1 MQVLLKII
9 SGLIT
14 NWFLTK
20 IIVKP
25 FKKLIPDVPNKRSLH
40 HSIKPRGGGIT
51 FIFSN
56 LIITNIIGGNNFLF
70 LIPLCFICLLD
81 DFFNLN
87 RWLRLITQLTTSL
100 VIVFNANLIDLI
112 FTINN
117 DFLIIFLAFTVTIF
131 LTAIINFCNFMDGID
146 GILTLTIIVIL
157 ISASLISTA
166 SVWVL
171 IGSLIGFLFWNWS
184 PSKIFMGDI
193 GSNFL
198 GGVLIWAILNT
209 NSINNSLA
217 LFLISLPLLFDP
229 LICLLIRFFYKEN
242 IFNAHSKHLYQR
254 LVQGG
259 MSHQMVTIIYA
270 TSSAFISFS
279 FFVGGI
285 KTEIFSCLFVLIFGI
300 YLNKNFAI
308 NFKRDI

>member
-1 MQVLLKII
+1 LLILLKII

-14 NWFLTK
+14 NWYLTK
-20 IIVKP
+20 ITVKP
-25 FKKLIPDVPNKRSLH
+25 FKKLIPDVPNRRSLH
-40 HSIKPRGGGIT
+40 YSIKPRGGGIN
-51 FIFSN
+51 FISSN
-56 LIITNIIGGNNFLF
+56 LILSKLLGGDDFLF
-70 LIPLCFICLLD
+70 LIPLCFVCLLD
-81 DFFNLN
+81 DFFKLN
-87 RWLRLITQLTTSL
+87 RWLRLTIQLATSL
-100 VIVFNANLIDLI
+100 IILLNANLIDLI
-112 FTINN
+112 FIINN
-117 DFLIIFLAFTVTIF
+117 DFLKIFLAFILIIF
-131 LTAIINFCNFMDGID
+131 FTAIINFCNFMDGID
-146 GILTLTIIVIL
+146 GILTLNIIVIL
-157 ISASLISTA
+157 ISSTLISTT

-198 GGVLIWAILNT
+198 GGVLVWAILNT
-209 NSINNSLA
+209 TSFNNSLA
-217 LFLISLPLLFDP
+217 LLLISLPLLLDP

-242 IFNAHSKHLYQR
+242 IFDAHSKHLYQR

-259 MSHQMVTIIYA
+259 ISHQMVTVIYA

-279 FFVGGI
+279 FFVGGL
-285 KTEIFSCLFVLIFGI
+285 KTEIFSCLFVLILGL

>member
-1 MQVLLKII
+1 
-9 SGLIT
+9 
-14 NWFLTK
+14 
-20 IIVKP
+20 
-25 FKKLIPDVPNKRSLH
+25 
-40 HSIKPRGGGIT
+40 
-51 FIFSN
+51 
-56 LIITNIIGGNNFLF
+56 
-70 LIPLCFICLLD
+70 
-81 DFFNLN
+81 
-87 RWLRLITQLTTSL
+87 
-100 VIVFNANLIDLI
+100 
-112 FTINN
+112 
-117 DFLIIFLAFTVTIF
+117 
-131 LTAIINFCNFMDGID
+131 MDGID
-146 GILTLTIIVIL
+146 GLLTLTIIVIL
-157 ISASLISTA
+157 ISATFISTA
-166 SVWVL
+166 SIWVL
-171 IGSLIGFLFWNWS
+171 IGSLIGFLFWNWN

-209 NSINNSLA
+209 TSINNSLA
-217 LFLISLPLLFDP
+217 LLLISLPLLLDP

-254 LVQGG
+254 LVKGG
-259 MSHQMVTIIYA
+259 MSHQMVAIIYA

>member
-1 MQVLLKII
+1 MLVLLKII

-14 NWFLTK
+14 NWSFTK
-20 IIVKP
+20 IVVKP
-25 FKKLIPDVPNKRSLH
+25 FKKLIPDIPNRRSLH
-40 HSIKPRGGGIT
+40 QSIKPRGGGIT
-51 FIFSN
+51 FISSN
-56 LIITNIIGGNNFLF
+56 LIITNILGGDDFLF
-70 LIPLCFICLLD
+70 LIPLCFVCLLD

-87 RWLRLITQLTTSL
+87 RWIRLITQLTTSL
-100 VIVFNANLIDLI
+100 VIISKANLIDLI
-112 FTINN
+112 FSINN
-117 DFLIIFLAFTVTIF
+117 DFLRIFLAFTLTIF

-146 GILTLTIIVIL
+146 GLLTLTIIIIL
-157 ISASLISTA
+157 ISATFISTA
-166 SVWVL
+166 SIWVL

-209 NSINNSLA
+209 TSINNSLA
-217 LFLISLPLLFDP
+217 LLLISLPLLLDP
-229 LICLLIRFFYKEN
+229 LICILIRFIYKEN

-270 TSSAFISFS
+270 ISSAFISFS
-279 FFVGGI
+279 FFVGGLKI
-285 KTEIFSCLFVLIFGI
+285 EIFSCFFVFILGL